1 MLEMMKNNEAFKQQM
16 ASKFFTP
23 IETFDV
29 FNDPDCSIAAED
41 FSNESENLPLVET
54 WKVYPYIALGCL
66 EDIFVNYF
74 NHPRKSQKTLESA
87 VKDIQARQD
96 DKNQLYNLCLNLGA
110 ELCQVA
116 ENLSRHLLADKSSF
130 VQHQKFQQDFSK
142 LINTYAIYVMQNDSK
157 GMQMKLKL
165 KASANLDKE
174 MLQQG
179 QNITDKIADMMNSL
193 IERLGGFEQ
202 LEFFTDE
209 DGSLSC

>member
-1 MLEMMKNNEAFKQQM
+1 
-16 ASKFFTP
+16 
-23 IETFDV
+23 
-29 FNDPDCSIAAED
+29 
-41 FSNESENLPLVET
+41 
-54 WKVYPYIALGCL
+54 
-66 EDIFVNYF
+66 
-74 NHPRKSQKTLESA
+74 
-87 VKDIQARQD
+87 
-96 DKNQLYNLCLNLGA
+96 
-110 ELCQVA
+110 
-116 ENLSRHLLADKSSF
+116 
-130 VQHQKFQQDFSK
+130 
-142 LINTYAIYVMQNDSK
+142 MQNDSK